1 MKALSRLLRRTR
13 PPLPSS
19 VEVALDSG
27 PVRVEVRSPA
37 QALRYSLRVPSAG
50 KAPVLTIPR
59 DGHLEE
65 GLAFLDRHRPWLAH
79 RLARRPDATPFVEG
93 MLLPLRGVDHVI
105 RHSGQVRGGVRIV
118 PAEGEAPAALVVSG
132 RPEFLARRVGA
143 YLRQEAE
150 QALTEASHRY
160 AATLG
165 VRFRKVTIKD
175 TRSRWGSCTA
185 TGDLAYSW
193 RIILAPPPVLDYL
206 AAHEVAHLIEMNHS
220 ARFWRIVARLCP
232 DWRQQRDWLKR
243 HGARLH
249 GFGALGE

>member
-13 PPLPSS
+13 SPLPAS
-19 VEVALDSG
+19 VEVALETG

-65 GLAFLDRHRPWLAH
+65 GLAFLDRHRPWLAQ
-79 RLARRPDATPFVEG
+79 RLARRPETAPFSEG
-93 MLLPLRGVDHVI
+93 MLLPLRGVDHI
-105 RHSGQVRGGVRIV
+105 ICHSGQLRGAVRIV
-118 PAEGEAPAALVVSG
+118 PGEGAAAPSIVVSG

-150 QALTEASHRY
+150 QALTEASRRY
-160 AATLG
+160 AAALG
-165 VRFRKVTIKD
+165 VNFRRVTIKD
-175 TRSRWGSCTA
+175 TRSRWGSCTS

-206 AAHEVAHLIEMNHS
+206 AAHEVAHLVEMNHS
-220 ARFWRIVARLCP
+220 ARFWRIVAQLCP
-232 DWRQQRDWLKR
+232 DWRQQRDWLRR

-249 GFGALGE
+249 GYGAPAS